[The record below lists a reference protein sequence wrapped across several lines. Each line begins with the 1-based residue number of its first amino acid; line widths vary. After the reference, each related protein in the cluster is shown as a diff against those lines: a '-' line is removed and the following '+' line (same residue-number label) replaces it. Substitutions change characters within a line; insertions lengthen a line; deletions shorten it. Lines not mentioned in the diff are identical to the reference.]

1 MVYKKGF
8 PPWGKRPD
16 LFPATVPPRIPFWPS
31 FPITPVGLSA
41 YQKHSNLDVSIT
53 TIRHGSTR
61 TSRSF
66 HQVPTA
72 KFLINLTHHRIWTP
86 AWQPLTHTKVP
97 TEHSCRSAAVFGNS
111 CFIAAF
117 RSHPTADHCGK
128 ILNSS
133 GSSPSHHTHLFLIA
147 CQGLPPP
154 HHWKPALHFEESFQL
169 ETPPL
174 QSYQIC
180 TNQAVPSVT
189 TPK

>member
-8 PPWGKRPD
+8 PPWGKRPH

-53 TIRHGSTR
+53 PIRHGSTR

-66 HQVPTA
+66 HQVPTV

-97 TEHSCRSAAVFGNS
+97 TEHSCTSAGVFVTLASLLPLGHILLLITVERYS
-111 CFIAAF
+111 IHLEVP
-117 RSHPTADHCGK
+117 HP
-128 ILNSS
+128 I
-133 GSSPSHHTHLFLIA
+133 THISFS
-147 CQGLPPP
+147 LPAKGCP
-154 HHWKPALHFEESFQL
+154 HHITENLH
-169 ETPPL
+169 
-174 QSYQIC
+174 C
-180 TNQAVPSVT
+180 TLKNHFN
-189 TPK
+189 